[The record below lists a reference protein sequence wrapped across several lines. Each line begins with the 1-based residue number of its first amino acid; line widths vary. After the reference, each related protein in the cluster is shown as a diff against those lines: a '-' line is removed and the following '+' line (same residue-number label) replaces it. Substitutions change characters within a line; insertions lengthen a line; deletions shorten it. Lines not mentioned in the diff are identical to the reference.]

1 MKTIKIIEVIGT
13 SSASLHTFGER
24 VFEAV
29 KAEIDNNEKVVLS
42 FEGLTALT
50 TGFLNASIGNLY
62 FVFGDKLRDNF
73 ELQGVD
79 KPKWQEKIQ
88 DAITLGTDKE
98 LSKLHQ
104 ETWDLAT
111 SY

>member
-1 MKTIKIIEVIGT
+1 MKTIKIIEVIAT

-29 KAEIDNNEKVVLS
+29 KIEIDNDEKVVLS

-62 FVFGDKLRDNF
+62 FVFGNKLKDNF

-88 DAITLGTDKE
+88 DAIALGSDEE
-98 LSKLHQ
+98 LSKFHQ
-104 ETWDLAT
+104 ETWDAAT

>member
-1 MKTIKIIEVIGT
+1 MKTIKISDVIGT
-13 SSASLHTFGER
+13 PSASLHTFGER

-62 FVFGDKLRDNF
+62 FVFGNKLKDNF

-79 KPKWQEKIQ
+79 KPKWHEKIQ
-88 DAITLGTDKE
+88 DTITLGTDKE
-98 LSKLHQ
+98 LSRFYH
-104 ETWDLAT
+104 ETWNVAT